1 MQNLQ
6 NGVCITTF
14 RLTQRECYDNM
25 LSITYKIMGTFSK
38 CLILMLIVA
47 SLSMVLIACA
57 YVFDSPKILLEGEEI
72 EALSMFTG
80 QELLLSSDRVSGVN
94 WASSDDAVVTVEA
107 DGYVRAR
114 NEGTATVTLT
124 ATGLADTLEITVTPY
139 ISVEEVKTVSDTLV
153 IKAGGQKII
162 DVEVFPE
169 NASDPS
175 LTYEILP
182 ADGILTL
189 IDGVL
194 TASED
199 AISGANYEIVITN
212 PRSAVSATVQ
222 VIISEIRG
230 LTAWTIGDSIFD
242 FRDNFENDMVQS
254 FLKDAGYVNFCMD
267 NIAGATV
274 RAASGVGVIEHIQN
288 GMYDAWEEPD
298 LIVLFRGTNDG
309 YFGVQQPHFFTP
321 ESIEKAIEDTCIYF
335 SENYPDARIV
345 WATPL
350 WRADVVVEK
359 VDWIRSLI
367 HTYCAQYG
375 IEVFDLHLTED
386 FVSLSHE
393 NFGAVLYDGIHL
405 TDLGANYL
413 KDAFVEYLTK

>member
-1 MQNLQ
+1 MK
-6 NGVCITTF
+6 
-14 RLTQRECYDNM
+14 RLLLALFIVVLLAGIAACSLT
-25 LSITYKIMGTFSK
+25 GTP
-38 CLILMLIVA
+38 
-47 SLSMVLIACA
+47 
-57 YVFDSPKILLEGEEI
+57 PKILLEGEEI
-72 EALSMFTG
+72 ESLSMFAG
-80 QELLLSSDRVSGVN
+80 QEMLLSSDCVSGAN
-94 WASSDDAVVTVEA
+94 WQSSDDTVVTVET
-107 DGYVRAR
+107 DGYLRAR
-114 NEGTATVTLT
+114 KEGTATVTLT
-124 ATGLADTLEITVTPY
+124 VMGKSDSVSITVTPY
-139 ISVEEVKTVSDTLV
+139 IPVEEVKTVTDTLV
-153 IKAGGQKII
+153 IKAGGEKNLC
-162 DVEVFPE
+162 VSVLPE

-175 LTYEILP
+175 LTYEIIP
-182 ADGILTL
+182 ADGMLVVA
-189 IDGVL
+189 DGML
-194 TASED
+194 TASSE
-199 AISGANYEIVITN
+199 AISGTTYEIVITN

-222 VIISEIRG
+222 VTISEVRG

-242 FRDNFENDMVQS
+242 FRDNSETDMVQS
-254 FLKDAGYVNFCMD
+254 FLKDSGYVNFCMD

-298 LIVLFRGTNDG
+298 LIVLFRGTNDA

-321 ESIEKAIEDTCIYF
+321 ESIEKAVEDTCIYF

-350 WRADVVVEK
+350 WRADVAVEK

-386 FVSLSHE
+386 FASLSHE

-413 KDAFVEYLTK
+413 KDAFVEHLTK

>member
-1 MQNLQ
+1 MK
-6 NGVCITTF
+6 
-14 RLTQRECYDNM
+14 R
-25 LSITYKIMGTFSK
+25 S
-38 CLILMLIVA
+38 
-47 SLSMVLIACA
+47 LIALFTTVLMIGMVACSFVA
-57 YVFDSPKILLEGEEI
+57 TPPKILLEGEEI
-72 EALSMFTG
+72 EALSMFAG
-80 QELLLSSDRVSGVN
+80 QELLLSSDRVSGVT
-94 WASSDDAVVTVEA
+94 WASSNDAVVIVEA

-114 NEGTATVTLT
+114 KEGTATVTLT
-124 ATGLADTLEITVTPY
+124 AMGLTDTLEITVTPY
-139 ISVEEVKTVSDTLV
+139 ISVEEVKTVSDTIV
-153 IKAGGQKII
+153 IKAGGKKNLG
-162 DVEVFPE
+162 VSVLPE

-182 ADGILTL
+182 TDGMLT
-189 IDGVL
+189 IVDGVL

-199 AISGANYEIVITN
+199 AVSGANYEIVITN

-222 VIISEIRG
+222 VTISEIRG

-242 FRDNFENDMVQS
+242 FRDNSENDMVQS
-254 FLKDAGYVNFCMD
+254 FLKDAGYVNFRMD

-298 LIVLFRGTNDG
+298 LIVLFRGTNDA
-309 YFGVQQPHFFTP
+309 YFGVMHPTMFTP
-321 ESIEKAIEDTCIYF
+321 ESVEKAIEDTCIYF

-350 WRADVVVEK
+350 WRADVAVEK
-359 VDWIRSLI
+359 VEWIRSLI
-367 HTYCAQYG
+367 RTYCAQYG
-375 IEVFDLHLTED
+375 IEVFELHQTEN
-386 FVSLSHE
+386 FASLSHE

>member
-1 MQNLQ
+1 VKRLLFALFTVVLLA
-6 NGVCITTF
+6 GVAACSF
-14 RLTQRECYDNM
+14 A
-25 LSITYKIMGTFSK
+25 GTP
-38 CLILMLIVA
+38 
-47 SLSMVLIACA
+47 
-57 YVFDSPKILLEGEEI
+57 PKILLDGEEI
-72 EALSMFTG
+72 TSLSLFAG
-80 QELLLSSDRVSGVN
+80 QELLLSSDCVSGAV
-94 WASSDDAVVTVEA
+94 WQSSDETVVTVEA
-107 DGYVRAR
+107 DGYIRAR
-114 NEGTATVTLT
+114 KEGTGTVTLT
-124 ATGLADTLEITVTPY
+124 AMGKSDSISITVTPY
-139 ISVEEVKTVSDTLV
+139 IPVEEVKTVTDTLV
-153 IKAGGQKII
+153 IKAGGKKSLG
-162 DVEVFPE
+162 VSVLPE

-175 LTYEILP
+175 LTYEIIP
-182 ADGILTL
+182 ADGMLVIA
-189 IDGVL
+189 DGML
-194 TASED
+194 TASSE
-199 AISGANYEIVITN
+199 AISGTTYEIVITN

-222 VIISEIRG
+222 VTISEVRG

-242 FRDNFENDMVQS
+242 FRDNSETDMVQS
-254 FLKDAGYVNFCMD
+254 FLKDSGYVNFCMD

-298 LIVLFRGTNDG
+298 LIVLFRGTNDA

-321 ESIEKAIEDTCIYF
+321 ESIEKAVEDTCIYF

-350 WRADVVVEK
+350 WRADVAVEK
-359 VDWIRSLI
+359 VEWIRGLI

-375 IEVFDLHLTED
+375 IEVFELHQTEI
-386 FVSLSHE
+386 FASLSHE

>member
-1 MQNLQ
+1 MLMVAALKTLTFNSDVVFDDIVILQ
-6 NGVCITTF
+6 RDCVNAANVANIKVSNGATMVIGENVQFLHSTTVNTAKF
-14 RLTQRECYDNM
+14 NSRLT
-25 LSITYKIMGTFSK
+25 
-38 CLILMLIVA
+38 V
-47 SLSMVLIACA
+47 
-57 YVFDSPKILLEGEEI
+57 
-72 EALSMFTG
+72 
-80 QELLLSSDRVSGVN
+80 
-94 WASSDDAVVTVEA
+94 DAGA
-107 DGYVRAR
+107 
-114 NEGTATVTLT
+114 
-124 ATGLADTLEITVTPY
+124 
-139 ISVEEVKTVSDTLV
+139 TLV
-153 IKAGGQKII
+153 IKAGGKKNIG
-162 DVEVFPE
+162 VSVLPE

-182 ADGILTL
+182 ADGMLT
-189 IDGVL
+189 IVDGVL
-194 TASED
+194 TVSED
-199 AISGANYEIVITN
+199 AISGANYEIIITN

-222 VIISEIRG
+222 VTISSVRG

-242 FRDNFENDMVQS
+242 FRDNSESDMVQS
-254 FLKDAGYVNFCMD
+254 FLKQSGYVNLYMD
-267 NIAGATV
+267 NIAGSTV
-274 RAASGVGVIEHIQN
+274 RAASGVGVIEHIQS

-298 LIVLFRGTNDG
+298 LIVLFRGTNDA

-321 ESIEKAIEDTCIYF
+321 ESIEKAVEDTCIYF

-350 WRADVVVEK
+350 WRADVAVEK

-386 FVSLSHE
+386 FASLSHE

-413 KDAFVEYLTK
+413 KDAFMEYLTK